1 MVTRRPPSCSP
12 PTSRT
17 LHSTGWWSRGPA
29 SSPPARRWVP
39 IGLCCARDPVTPR
52 AAVILTRSS
61 TSHRACLSECRPWRI
76 LGPVPGDARGPAGA
90 AKRIERLLR
99 TVDRFQQ
106 KHTVLGFPIGV
117 VKKFGDDSGAKH
129 AALLAYFGF
138 FSVFPLLLVF
148 TTVIGYTLANNAEL
162 RQRVIDTA
170 IAQFPVLGPQLESS
184 IETIQGSGIGLIVGI
199 LGTLWGGLGI
209 TQSAQDAM
217 NAVWNVPRKD
227 RPGYWLR
234 LARSLG
240 SLVLLALA
248 IVAATGLAGV
258 GTSRSGVIGRIFPL
272 VGSLLVNLVV
282 LAVMFEALTA
292 IWVPWRRLL
301 PGAAAGALGW
311 SVLQALGVYFVNRQL
326 DHANLVYGVFAV
338 VIVLLSWLYLS
349 AQLLLYA
356 AEINVVLARRLWPR
370 SLLQPPLTEPD
381 KRVLIALAET
391 EERRAGQTVEVKFAP
406 EAASSDDMP
415 RHNGS

>member
-1 MVTRRPPSCSP
+1 MN
-12 PTSRT
+12 
-17 LHSTGWWSRGPA
+17 
-29 SSPPARRWVP
+29 
-39 IGLCCARDPVTPR
+39 
-52 AAVILTRSS
+52 
-61 TSHRACLSECRPWRI
+61 
-76 LGPVPGDARGPAGA
+76 
-90 AKRIERLLR
+90 RIERVLR
-99 TVDRFQQ
+99 AVDRFQQ
-106 KHTVLGFPIGV
+106 RHSVLGFPIGV
-117 VKKFGDDSGAKH
+117 VKKFGDDGAGKY
-129 AALLAYFGF
+129 AALLAYYGF
-138 FSVFPLLLVF
+138 FSVFPLGLVF
-148 TTVIGYTLANNAEL
+148 ITVIGYVLANDPEL

-170 IAQFPVLGPQLESS
+170 IDQFPVLGPQLQNS
-184 IETIQGSGIGLIVGI
+184 IETIQGSGIGLVVGI

-227 RPGYWLR
+227 RPGFWLR
-234 LARSLG
+234 LARGLG
-240 SLVLLALA
+240 SLLLLAVA

-258 GTSRSGVIGRIFPL
+258 GTSRSGVIGRVSPL
-272 VGSLLVNLVV
+272 AGSLLVNLLL
-282 LAVMFEALTA
+282 LAVTFQALTA

-301 PGAAAGALGW
+301 PGAAVGALAW

-370 SLLQPPLTEPD
+370 SLLAPPLTEPD

-391 EERRAGQTVEVKFAP
+391 EERRAGQTVEVRFAP
-406 EAASSDDMP
+406 DAAGRDDQAQQDESQGQEVDDLDAEHH
-415 RHNGS
+415 RG